1 MAPDDPRKAS
11 TSLTDNPMHPCS
23 CAGATSKV
31 VSVVLLEVLVLLL
44 VVELKVL
51 LEVRVVVVTVVLLK
65 VVLVTVLL
73 LVIVEVLLT
82 VTVVMV
88 VVEVLDWKSGSAVA
102 KRRPPEV
109 FRPLHV
115 VMEMLTD
122 S

>member
-1 MAPDDPRKAS
+1 MAPDDPRKAP
-11 TSLTDNPMHPCS
+11 TSLTDNSMHPCS

-31 VSVVLLEVLVLLL
+31 VLVVLLEVLVLLL

-65 VVLVTVLL
+65 VVLVTV
-73 LVIVEVLLT
+73 T
-82 VTVVMV
+82 VTVVIV

-102 KRRPPEV
+102 KRRPSEV

-122 S
+122 L

>member
-31 VSVVLLEVLVLLL
+31 VSVVLLEVL
-44 VVELKVL
+44 VELKVL